1 MSTRVQS
8 SAPQSYV
15 SGIFDQIL
23 DCIQGGPSRILA
35 VASTAVALG
44 LDQVAPA
51 HHDMRSHI
59 FKPGQCI
66 GGRLS
71 YQGDVPVLTLDS
83 DDPFVAGRAQGYLC
97 GNALH
102 ELAERFDAA
111 VHTLDKQPRASQ
123 LPRTIAAF
131 RRVISREYLQEMEGL
146 VEGYRDWAKQYS
158 VKPVDLTV
166 DELILTQLLPEAC
179 HFNAAEY
186 EGIDA
191 PQASGKRT
199 VACSVIIDRDPEKG
213 FVFARNLDWPSL
225 RIAGSHSLVVHRKHS
240 NGLLDTVGVALPG
253 MIGTLTGMNA
263 HGVSVAMNVCS
274 GDTKEVDG
282 MPSTLFNRKCVEQC
296 KTAKEIEEFVQT
308 HSPLGPYHLSVADE
322 KEAFSIHF
330 YQSPRGTHVIR
341 RWASRKPLVTLNCRY
356 SPRPNTPLMEGDG
369 RQRIVNEFL
378 KNRRDR
384 PLEEALAL
392 EEVNNDQTIHRVVM
406 EPKTRTLKVAFDD
419 AFAGNQ
425 ALQTAAVFDAP
436 ARRSRRQPVAAVAA
450 PEGSKENPIE
460 L

>member
-1 MSTRVQS
+1 MSLRVDLGPPQSCVQS
-8 SAPQSYV
+8 F
-15 SGIFDQIL
+15 FDLIR
-23 DCIQGGPSRILA
+23 DCVQGGPSRIAA
-35 VASTAVALG
+35 VASTALALG
-44 LDQVAPA
+44 MDQIAPA

-59 FKPGQCI
+59 FKPGQCA
-66 GGRLS
+66 GGRLV
-71 YQGDVPVLTLDS
+71 YQGDLPILTLDT
-83 DDPFVAGRAQGYLC
+83 DDSFIAGRAQGYLC

-111 VHTLDKQPRASQ
+111 IHTLEQQPRASQ

-146 VEGYRDWAKQYS
+146 VEGYKDWAKQRS

-186 EGIDA
+186 EGIHA
-191 PQASGKRT
+191 PQASDKRT
-199 VACSVIIDRDPEKG
+199 VACSVIIDRDPERG

-240 NGLLDTVGVALPG
+240 DGRLDTVGIALPG

-274 GDTKEVDG
+274 GDTKEVEG
-282 MPSTLFNRKCVEQC
+282 MPSTLLNRMCVEHC
-296 KTAKEIEEFVQT
+296 KTAREIEEFVQPRN
-308 HSPLGPYHLSVADE
+308 PLGPYHLSVADVN
-322 KEAFSIHF
+322 EAFSIHF
-330 YQSPRGTHVIR
+330 YQSPRGTHVVR
-341 RWASRKPLVTLNCRY
+341 RWTARKPLVTLNCRY
-356 SPRPNTPLMEGDG
+356 SPRPNTPLMKGDG

-378 KNRRDR
+378 KSRHGR

-419 AFAGNQ
+419 AFAGSV
-425 ALQTAAVFDAP
+425 ALQSVSVFDAP
-436 ARRSRRQPVAAVAA
+436 VERPRILPAAGVNAA
-450 PEGSKENPIE
+450 EGSKENPIE
-460 L
+460 V

>member
-1 MSTRVQS
+1 MSARVQS

-15 SGIFDQIL
+15 SGIFDRIL
-23 DCIQGGPSRILA
+23 DCVQGGPSRILS
-35 VASTAVALG
+35 VASAALALG

-59 FKPGQCI
+59 FKPGQCV

-111 VHTLDKQPRASQ
+111 IHTLDQQPRASQ

-146 VEGYRDWAKQYS
+146 VEGYKDWAKQWS

-179 HFNAAEY
+179 HFNTAEY

-199 VACSVIIDRDPEKG
+199 VACSAIIDRDPEKG

-240 NGLLDTVGVALPG
+240 NGLLDTVSVALPG
-253 MIGTLTGMNA
+253 MIGTLTGMNV

-274 GDTKEVDG
+274 GDTKKVEG
-282 MPSTLFNRKCVEQC
+282 MPSTLFNRMCVEQC
-296 KTAKEIEEFVQT
+296 KTAREIETLVQT
-308 HSPLGPYHLSVADE
+308 RNPLGPYHLSVADDND
-322 KEAFSIHF
+322 AFSAHF

-341 RWASRKPLVTLNCRY
+341 RWQARKPLVTLNCRY
-356 SPRPNTPLMEGDG
+356 SPRPNTPLMKGDG
-369 RQRIVNEFL
+369 RQRIINEFL
-378 KNRRDR
+378 RSRHGR
-384 PLEEALAL
+384 SLEDALAL

-406 EPKTRTLKVAFDD
+406 EPRTRTLKVAFDD
-419 AFAGNQ
+419 AFAGSV
-425 ALQTAAVFDAP
+425 AFQTVAVFDAP
-436 ARRSRRQPVAAVAA
+436 VRGPRRRPAVVVDA